1 MAWIFLLGF
10 MIVGL
15 LVALPL
21 MNQVYSPFA
30 SVFDDIMDAPLMGP
44 WEQEQGAPP
53 RAPTYRI
60 KGQILFTN
68 GSAVQSV
75 EVRIFA
81 TDELTSEYVS
91 TDLLGYFYSQQRYS
105 DGQVLSITVLEQ
117 RFSVFLPYTIPD
129 PNTFVDVGI
138 LTLEP

>member
-1 MAWIFLLGF
+1 MGWIFLLGF
-10 MIVGL
+10 LVVGL

-30 SVFDDIMDAPLMGP
+30 SVLDDFMDAPMMGP
-44 WEQEQGAPP
+44 WEQEQGAPSIP
-53 RAPTYRI
+53 NYRI
-60 KGQILFTN
+60 KGQIVFAN

-81 TDELTSEYVS
+81 TDELTSEYVL
-91 TDLLGYFYSQQRYS
+91 TDLLGYFYSQNWYY
-105 DGQVLSITVLEQ
+105 DGQVLIIEVAEQ
-117 RFSVFLPYTIPD
+117 RFSVFLPYTILDPD
-129 PNTFVDVGI
+129 KFVDVGT

>member
-1 MAWIFLLGF
+1 MSWIFLLGF
-10 MIVGL
+10 LIVSL
-15 LVALPL
+15 MVALPL

-53 RAPTYRI
+53 APNYRI

-68 GSAVQSV
+68 GSAAQSV

-81 TDELTSEYVS
+81 TDELTSEYVL
-91 TDLLGYFYSQQRYS
+91 TDLLGYFYSQQGYS
-105 DGQVLSITVLEQ
+105 DGQVLTIEVSEQ
-117 RFSVFLPYTIPD
+117 RFSVFLPYTILDPD
-129 PNTFVDVGI
+129 IFVDVGI

>member
-10 MIVGL
+10 LIVGL

-21 MNQVYSPFA
+21 INQVYSPFA

-44 WEQEQGAPP
+44 WEQEQGAP
-53 RAPTYRI
+53 RIPTYKI
-60 KGQILFTN
+60 KGQILFAN

-81 TDELTSEYVS
+81 TDELTSEYVL
-91 TDLLGYFYSQQRYS
+91 TDLLGYFYSQQGYS
-105 DGQVLSITVLEQ
+105 DGQVLAITVLEQ
-117 RFSVFLPYTIPD
+117 RISVFLPYTISD
-129 PNTFVDVGI
+129 YDEYVDVGT
-138 LTLEP
+138 LTLDL